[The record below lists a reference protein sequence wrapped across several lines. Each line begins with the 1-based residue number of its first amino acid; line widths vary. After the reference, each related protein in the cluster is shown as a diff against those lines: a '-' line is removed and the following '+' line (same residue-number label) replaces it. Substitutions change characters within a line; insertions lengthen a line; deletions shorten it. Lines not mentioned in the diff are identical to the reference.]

1 MSGKTVIHTDVLSE
15 GQKRVLPE
23 LARALVNSDFYLAG
37 GTGLALQVGHRSSF
51 DFDWFIPKLGDPET
65 LFHLLKSCN
74 IVFDIQSIGFE
85 TVYLTVENIQMS
97 FIGYEYPLL
106 QEKIRWPER
115 DIYIAGIND
124 IACMKLSAIASRGSR
139 KDFIDL
145 HYMIKHFLRL
155 DDYLQLYMKKY
166 ENRDIGHVVR
176 SLVYFADA
184 EAEPNIITNYPL
196 LWEDLRRDFEK
207 WVTNLQIK

>member
-1 MSGKTVIHTDVLSE
+1 MGASASNVPSGRTSTGI
-15 GQKRVLPE
+15 P
-23 LARALVNSDFYLAG
+23 ARQRSA
-37 GTGLALQVGHRSSF
+37 LALALSS
-51 DFDWFIPKLGDPET
+51 T
-65 LFHLLKSCN
+65 N
-74 IVFDIQSIGFE
+74 R
-85 TVYLTVENIQMS
+85 M
-97 FIGYEYPLL
+97 
-106 QEKIRWPER
+106 KI
-115 DIYIAGIND
+115 
-124 IACMKLSAIASRGSR
+124 SAIASRGSR

-184 EAEPNIITNYPL
+184 EAEPDIITNYPL